1 MRDVEKYRYLH
12 KCRNRYWLWLD
23 GLTQHSVL

>member
-12 KCRNRYWLWLD
+12 NCRDRYWLWLA
-23 GLTQHSVL
+23 GLTQDSVL